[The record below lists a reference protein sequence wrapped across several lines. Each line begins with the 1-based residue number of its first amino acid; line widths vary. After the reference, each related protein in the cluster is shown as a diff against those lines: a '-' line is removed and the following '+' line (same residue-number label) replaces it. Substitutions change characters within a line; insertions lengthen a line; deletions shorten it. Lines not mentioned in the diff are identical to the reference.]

1 VSRRDLANARMG
13 QLVGADG
20 RTYSLR
26 TRLLGRDAIEALIED
41 GCPVVTYY
49 PGGRLVW
56 HDEDDAWPAWADAR
70 GARETVTG
78 GRWESPDGAV
88 AVVLVW
94 HD

>member
-1 VSRRDLANARMG
+1 MRRDLANARMG
-13 QLVGADG
+13 EFVGPDW

-26 TRLLGRDAIEALIED
+26 ESRIEPADVETLVES
-41 GCPVVTYY
+41 GVPVVAYF

-70 GARETVTG
+70 SAPETVTA
-78 GRWESPDGAV
+78 GRWESPDGGT
-88 AVVLVW
+88 AVVLVF

>member
-1 VSRRDLANARMG
+1 MRRDLANARMG
-13 QLVGADG
+13 EFVGPDW

-26 TRLLGRDAIEALIED
+26 APRIESSEVEALIES
-41 GCPVVTYY
+41 GCPVVASF

-70 GARETVTG
+70 SAGTPVSA
-78 GRWESPDGAV
+78 GRWESPDGGT

-94 HD
+94 QA